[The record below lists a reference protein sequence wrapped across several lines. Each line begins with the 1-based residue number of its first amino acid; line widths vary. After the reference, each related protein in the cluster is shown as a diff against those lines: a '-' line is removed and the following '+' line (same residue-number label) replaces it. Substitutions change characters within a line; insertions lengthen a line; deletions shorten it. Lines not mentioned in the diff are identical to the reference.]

1 MTPLLKRILTENRSL
16 VLTLAVALVAN
27 VLGYFII
34 VRPLD
39 VKSAGAADRAAA
51 AATALKAAEQEGVQ
65 AHALVTG
72 KARADEE
79 LSTFYQKVLP
89 PDQTAARRMTYASLP
104 ALARRT
110 DVRYEARTTAVEDS
124 GVDTEARFGRMLI
137 RMILDGDYENLREF
151 VFELERSP
159 EFVIIDDVTLDGNR
173 SADNLVLT
181 INLSTYYRLR
191 PNGP

>member
-1 MTPLLKRILTENRSL
+1 MTPLLKRILRENRSL
-16 VLTLAVALVAN
+16 VLTLAVAVVAN
-27 VLGYFII
+27 VLGYFIV

-39 VKSAGAADRAAA
+39 MKSAGAADRAAA
-51 AATALKAAEQEGVQ
+51 AATALKAAEQERVR
-65 AHALVTG
+65 AHALITA

-79 LSTFYQKVLP
+79 LSAFYQKVLP

-110 DVRYEARTTAVEDS
+110 DVRYEARTTAVDE
-124 GVDTEARFGRMLI
+124 GAVDQEARFGRMLI

-159 EFVIIDDVTLDGNR
+159 EFLIIDDVTLVGDR
-173 SADNLVLT
+173 AAEELMLT

-191 PNGP
+191 PNGA

>member
-1 MTPLLKRILTENRSL
+1 MTPLLKRVLTENRLL
-16 VLTLAVALVAN
+16 VLILAVALVAN

-110 DVRYEARTTAVEDS
+110 DVRYEARTTAVDEG
-124 GVDTEARFGRMLI
+124 GVDTEARFGRMVI
-137 RMILDGDYENLREF
+137 RMILDGDYENLRDF

-159 EFVIIDDVTLDGNR
+159 EFVIIDDVTLDGSRN
-173 SADNLVLT
+173 ADNLTLT

>member
-1 MTPLLKRILTENRSL
+1 VTPLLKRILTENRSL
-16 VLTLAVALVAN
+16 VLILAVALVAN

-34 VRPLD
+34 VRPLGL
-39 VKSAGAADRAAA
+39 KSAGVADRAAA
-51 AATALKAAEQEGVQ
+51 AATDVKAAEQESVL

-79 LSTFYQKVLP
+79 LSAFYQKVLP

-110 DVRYEARTTAVEDS
+110 DVRYEARTTAVDEG
-124 GVDTEARFGRMLI
+124 GVDTEARFGRMAI
-137 RMILDGDYENLREF
+137 HMILDGDYENLREF

-159 EFVIIDDVTLDGNR
+159 EFVIIDEVTLDGSR
-173 SADNLVLT
+173 SADALRLT
-181 INLSTYYRLR
+181 INLSTFYRLR
-191 PNGP
+191 PNGA